1 MRPSPRLKRTERETF
16 ARSKSMLDLTN
27 NVESKIHIG
36 TCAWSHEEWR
46 GPFYPPHLPHNKW
59 LEHYSARFRAVEVD
73 STFYHTPSASTV
85 EHWLERTPEDFIF
98 TCKMPREITH
108 DLKLRNFT
116 QPLDHFLRGIEPLR
130 PKLGCIVVQL
140 PPYFHPAQDSASLRT
155 FVRALPADF
164 HFAIEFRQ
172 HEWNVP
178 RTMHLLQENGVSWVW
193 SDVTS
198 VAEQN
203 SGAFEFLPLTTGFI
217 YVRLLGDPATK
228 YGPDGSRLHRND
240 RKLWSRAGSLE
251 NWALKIRRHLG
262 EVDGAFVFVGN
273 HFEGFSPETCAR
285 MGELLG
291 CPVAEDTP
299 GELAL
304 AGRQRQLDLL

>member
-1 MRPSPRLKRTERETF
+1 
-16 ARSKSMLDLTN
+16 
-27 NVESKIHIG
+27 
-36 TCAWSHEEWR
+36 
-46 GPFYPPHLPHNKW
+46 
-59 LEHYSARFRAVEVD
+59 
-73 STFYHTPSASTV
+73 
-85 EHWLERTPEDFIF
+85 
-98 TCKMPREITH
+98 
-108 DLKLRNFT
+108 
-116 QPLDHFLRGIEPLR
+116 
-130 PKLGCIVVQL
+130 
-140 PPYFHPAQDSASLRT
+140 
-155 FVRALPADF
+155 
-164 HFAIEFRQ
+164 
-172 HEWNVP
+172 
-178 RTMHLLQENGVSWVW
+178 
-193 SDVTS
+193 
-198 VAEQN
+198 
-203 SGAFEFLPLTTGFI
+203 
-217 YVRLLGDPATK
+217 VRLLGDPATK